1 MNMTPRMKPVRDAS
15 AWTDDDLGLDQS
27 WKFSLPPVQKDNLHQ
42 ALQQVKMRGLQFA
55 EICQDDLPLPALRDT
70 LQALSHQLRHGTGFA
85 VLSGIPMGKYKI
97 NDLEKLYWSLCTYL
111 GTGVT
116 QNDEAGLIH
125 YITDGQLRPQ
135 KETRAGQTAAG

>member
-1 MNMTPRMKPVRDAS
+1 M
-15 AWTDDDLGLDQS
+15 
-27 WKFSLPPVQKDNLHQ
+27 
-42 ALQQVKMRGLQFA
+42 
-55 EICQDDLPLPALRDT
+55 EE
-70 LQALSHQLRHGTGFA
+70 
-85 VLSGIPMGKYKI
+85 Y

>member
-27 WKFSLPPVQKDNLHQ
+27 WKFSLTPAQKDNLHQ

-70 LQALSHQLRHGTGFA
+70 L
-85 VLSGIPMGKYKI
+85 
-97 NDLEKLYWSLCTYL
+97 
-111 GTGVT
+111 
-116 QNDEAGLIH
+116 
-125 YITDGQLRPQ
+125 
-135 KETRAGQTAAG
+135 